1 MVSPPPSWFDD
12 EQTTRF
18 YAPSNKLDISPRVKA
33 GATSTFERSSSPST
47 NMRRSRPAIASSSTI
62 SRTAWT
68 GRQGEMPQPAVR
80 H

>member
-1 MVSPPPSWFDD
+1 MVSPPPRWFDD
-12 EQTTRF
+12 EQTTPFLLAFEQARHLAAREDWR
-18 YAPSNKLDISPRVKA
+18 Y
-33 GATSTFERSSSPST
+33 ERSSSPST
-47 NMRRSRPAIASSSTI
+47 NMRRLRAAIASSSTI